1 MADEVKTKTTKPK
14 AEKVVEEVK
23 EILEDVKPVEA
34 AEVVEE
40 PAPVVE
46 PPVVEAPAVEEEVVE
61 DSEVEAMGR
70 RGRRSKAEIAEQ
82 VKRTRED
89 IESNYANLIAHEPA
103 KADFFR
109 EELRNALKQL
119 GL

>member
-1 MADEVKTKTTKPK
+1 MADEVKTKATKPK

-23 EILEDVKPVEA
+23 EIVEDVKPVEA

-40 PAPVVE
+40 AAPVVE
-46 PPVVEAPAVEEEVVE
+46 EPVAEAELVE

-89 IESNYANLIAHEPA
+89 IESNYANLIDHEPA
-103 KADFFR
+103 KADLFR
-109 EELRNALKQL
+109 EELRSVLKQL

>member
-23 EILEDVKPVEA
+23 EVVEVVEA
-34 AEVVEE
+34 VEAVVAVEVAEE

-46 PPVVEAPAVEEEVVE
+46 TPAPVEDVEES
-61 DSEVEAMGR
+61 DAEVEAMGR
-70 RGRRSKAEIAEQ
+70 RGRRSKADIAEQ
-82 VKRTRED
+82 IKRTRED
-89 IESNYANLIAHEPA
+89 IESNYANLIDHEPA
-103 KADFFR
+103 KADLFR

>member
-23 EILEDVKPVEA
+23 EVVEVVEA
-34 AEVVEE
+34 VVAVEVAEE

-46 PPVVEAPAVEEEVVE
+46 TPAPVEDVEES
-61 DSEVEAMGR
+61 DAEVEAMGR
-70 RGRRSKAEIAEQ
+70 RGRRSKTEIAEQ
-82 VKRTRED
+82 IKRTRED
-89 IESNYANLIAHEPA
+89 IESNYANLIDHEPA
-103 KADFFR
+103 KADLFR
-109 EELRNALKQL
+109 EELRSALKQL

>member
-40 PAPVVE
+40 PA
-46 PPVVEAPAVEEEVVE
+46 PVVEAPAVEEEVVE